1 MEFRKGD
8 LIAIDVSGWYQTIGI
23 VLDDDPIPRPHAF
36 TAFDLKK
43 QTKTLFVLVKNAKKI
58 A

>member
-23 VLDDDPIPRPHAF
+23 VLGDDPTPRPHGF
-36 TAFDLKK
+36 VAFDLKK
-43 QTKTLFVLVKNAKKI
+43 QTKLFVLVKNAKKI

>member
-1 MEFRKGD
+1 MKFQKGD

-23 VLDDDPIPRPHAF
+23 VLDDDPTPRPHGF
-36 TAFDLKK
+36 VAFDLMK
-43 QTKTLFVLVKNAKKI
+43 QRKLFVLVKNAKKI

>member
-8 LIAIDVSGWYQTIGI
+8 LVAIDVSGWYQTIGI
-23 VLDDDPIPRPHAF
+23 VLDDDPTPRPHGF
-36 TAFDLKK
+36 VAFDLKK
-43 QTKTLFVLVKNAKKI
+43 QTKLFVLVKNAKKI